1 MGTHGLNS
9 KDYTCNFNTEIPHNV
24 RKELSEV
31 QYAIEACRSL
41 ELRQLLH
48 KVFEKF
54 EEHPV
59 WQTTRL
65 FDSLNILAKQA
76 TPVLKFM
83 HLFTYRITNGP
94 WQKVSGNICHSSKSD
109 SKFRQQSCRST

>member
-1 MGTHGLNS
+1 MLQ
-9 KDYTCNFNTEIPHNV
+9 KEIPHNV

-94 WQKVSGNICHSSKSD
+94 WQRMWI
-109 SKFRQQSCRST
+109 RQGYDPRKEAS